1 MMLKVCLFFVGEVV
15 VGIIAAILSDVVYSG
30 DFLLRRLPF
39 VLSITFYVVMNLW
52 LLSYRNKYIDEILG
66 TYFSISIFGLTCFDM
81 RALSLLQWCGYE
93 LYKDVLAFM

>member
-52 LLSYRNKYIDEILG
+52 LLSYRNKYIDEILYI
-66 TYFSISIFGLTCFDM
+66 YFSISIIGITSFDGY
-81 RALSLLQWCGYE
+81 ALSLLQWCGYE
-93 LYKDVLAFM
+93 LYKDVLTSM